1 MKVTNLVKK
10 VTRVWKATV
19 TTTTTTTITKAT
31 TVIITI
37 TTTRSYTTLPLKK
50 VLGPA
55 MRLVSLAIWDPKM
68 ISIVIMVITVTTTT
82 MATTLTTKNPLT
94 LVPRRV

>member
-1 MKVTNLVKK
+1 MKVTNRVKK

-19 TTTTTTTITKAT
+19 TTTTTTITKAT

-37 TTTRSYTTLPLKK
+37 TTRSYTTLPLKK
-50 VLGPA
+50 VLGLA
-55 MRLVSLAIWDPKM
+55 MRLVSLAIWDSKV

-82 MATTLTTKNPLT
+82 MATTLTTKNPLK